1 VRRLDEHTMESTGER
16 HDPVSPTERQPAV
29 KLTAVAAAG
38 LAASVAAFFTSRFG
52 ITGTIL
58 GTALTAMIITV
69 GSAVLGVYLE
79 RAAAKAR
86 SSVPGVV
93 RVRSPRRR
101 SVLLGGLLAALLAA
115 IASFVIGIGVVTSVE
130 LSVGKSLTCWVWHEC
145 PTKDDGGRGAASRGT
160 TGTHPSIL
168 GGGQRTAAPV
178 PKLGGVEQPQQAAT
192 HHEQE
197 VAGSPHATQGRLG
210 GAVRAE
216 HREALQKNLAVAPA
230 QDAKPHQASGSRQP
244 AQERPGATPP
254 DGQTPK
260 EQPGAVLHDS
270 DQPVSSDG
278 PAANQP
284 PSEQP
289 VRPSPSVF
297 Q

>member
-1 VRRLDEHTMESTGER
+1 
-16 HDPVSPTERQPAV
+16 
-29 KLTAVAAAG
+29 VAAAG

-52 ITGTIL
+52 TTGTIL
-58 GTALTAMIITV
+58 GTALTAMIITT

-86 SSVPGVV
+86 SSVPGVI
-93 RVRSPRRR
+93 RVKPPRR
-101 SVLLGGLLAALLAA
+101 SILVGGLLVSLLAA
-115 IASFVIGIGVVTSVE
+115 VASFVIGIGVVTSVE

-145 PTKDDGGRGAASRGT
+145 PTKDVGARGMASRGN

-178 PKLGGVEQPQQAAT
+178 PKPGGDEQPQQAAT
-192 HHEQE
+192 HHERE
-197 VAGSPHATQGRLG
+197 VAGSPHAPQGRLG

-216 HREALQKNLAVAPA
+216 HREALQKNPAVAPA
-230 QDAKPHQASGSRQP
+230 QDARLHQASGGRQP

-254 DGQTPK
+254 DGQAPK
-260 EQPGAVLHDS
+260 VQPSAVLHDS
-270 DQPVSSDG
+270 DQPVSSDE

-289 VRPSPSVF
+289 VRPSPPIF